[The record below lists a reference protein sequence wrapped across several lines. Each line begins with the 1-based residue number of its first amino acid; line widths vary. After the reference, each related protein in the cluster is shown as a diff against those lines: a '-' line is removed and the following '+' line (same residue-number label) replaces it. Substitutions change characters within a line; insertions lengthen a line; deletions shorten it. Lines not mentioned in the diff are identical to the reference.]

1 MSRTARTVLVYLAVI
16 FLVVMAVSTFLNQ
29 GTEPAE
35 LTLDEFNAKLDA
47 GDIGTPVEMKEKSN
61 EISGTCLDG
70 SCMAGVEG
78 DEFTLRYPVRS
89 RPI

>member
-29 GTEPAE
+29 GTEPVD

-47 GDIGTPVEMKEKSN
+47 GDIGSPVEMKEKSN
-61 EISGTCLDG
+61 EISGTCLG
-70 SCMAGVEG
+70 GPCMAGEEG
-78 DEFTLRYPVRS
+78 GRVHPPLPR
-89 RPI
+89 